1 MHALGHDAGLAA
13 RLALPAAPFNMSGNP
28 AICLPAGG
36 HVVRNPGRGLVYRP

>member
-28 AICLPAGG
+28 AIWLPAGDTS
-36 HVVRNPGRGLVYRP
+36 